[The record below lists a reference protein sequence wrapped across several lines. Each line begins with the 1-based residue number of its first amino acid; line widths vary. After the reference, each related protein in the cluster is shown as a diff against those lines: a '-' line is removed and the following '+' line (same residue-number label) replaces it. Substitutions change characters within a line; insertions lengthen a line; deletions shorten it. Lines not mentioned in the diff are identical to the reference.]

1 MKIKQQSKSDIKGLV
16 DDIKVNV
23 IENVGTADIC
33 DRLNIACNIKSLS
46 CKFYYPAFR
55 GKILFWCPTVGQL
68 ICVSCNSKISNAV
81 ILILQ
86 VSHRGTLALS
96 KKLLFL
102 KRLLQKQN
110 YR

>member
-46 CKFYYPAFR
+46 CKFYYPLSVAKYCF
-55 GKILFWCPTVGQL
+55 GVPPWDSYSLPP
-68 ICVSCNSKISNAV
+68 
-81 ILILQ
+81 Q
-86 VSHRGTLALS
+86 VSYGGTLELS

-102 KRLLQKQN
+102 KKLLQNQN

>member
-46 CKFYYPAFR
+46 CKIYYPTFR

-68 ICVSCNSKISNAV
+68 
-81 ILILQ
+81 
-86 VSHRGTLALS
+86 
-96 KKLLFL
+96 LLTSSSVL
-102 KRLLQKQN
+102 RWDT
-110 YR
+110 

>member
-46 CKFYYPAFR
+46 CKFYYPTFR
-55 GKILFWCPTVGQL
+55 GKILFGVPPWDSYCLPP
-68 ICVSCNSKISNAV
+68 
-81 ILILQ
+81 Q
-86 VSHRGTLALS
+86 VSYGGTLELS
-96 KKLLFL
+96 KKLPLR
-102 KRLLQKQN
+102 KRLLQNQN

>member
-46 CKFYYPAFR
+46 TNFTTLLSVAKYCFGVPPWDSYCLP
-55 GKILFWCPTVGQL
+55 P
-68 ICVSCNSKISNAV
+68 
-81 ILILQ
+81 Q
-86 VSHRGTLALS
+86 VSYGGTLELS
-96 KKLLFL
+96 KKLPLR

>member
-33 DRLNIACNIKSLS
+33 DRLNIACNNKSLS
-46 CKFYYPAFR
+46 CKIYYPTFR
-55 GKILFWCPTVGQL
+55 GKILFGVPPWDSYSLPP
-68 ICVSCNSKISNAV
+68 
-81 ILILQ
+81 Q
-86 VSHRGTLALS
+86 VSYGGTLELRE
-96 KKLLFL
+96 KLLFL
-102 KRLLQKQN
+102 KRLLQNQN

>member
-1 MKIKQQSKSDIKGLV
+1 MNHRQRRWFFCDQFQNKNNDPIKIKQQSKSDIKGLV

-46 CKFYYPAFR
+46 CKIYYPTFR

-68 ICVSCNSKISNAV
+68 
-81 ILILQ
+81 
-86 VSHRGTLALS
+86 
-96 KKLLFL
+96 
-102 KRLLQKQN
+102 
-110 YR
+110 

>member
-1 MKIKQQSKSDIKGLV
+1 MEGRNIHESIHKSDIKGLV

-33 DRLNIACNIKSLS
+33 DRLNIASNIKSLS

-68 ICVSCNSKISNAV
+68 
-81 ILILQ
+81 
-86 VSHRGTLALS
+86 
-96 KKLLFL
+96 LLTSSSVL
-102 KRLLQKQN
+102 RWDT
-110 YR
+110 

>member
-46 CKFYYPAFR
+46 CKFYYPVFR

-68 ICVSCNSKISNAV
+68 PISCKCPTVGHLHSNKAAATSQKITA
-81 ILILQ
+81 
-86 VSHRGTLALS
+86 
-96 KKLLFL
+96 KL
-102 KRLLQKQN
+102 K
-110 YR
+110 Y

>member
-46 CKFYYPAFR
+46 SKFYYPAFR
-55 GKILFWCPTVGQL
+55 GKILFWCPTVGHL
-68 ICVSCNSKISNAV
+68 NLVKSSCFSKDYFK
-81 ILILQ
+81 
-86 VSHRGTLALS
+86 S
-96 KKLLFL
+96 KTTDK
-102 KRLLQKQN
+102 
-110 YR
+110 

>member
-23 IENVGTADIC
+23 IENVGTADIF

-46 CKFYYPAFR
+46 RKFYYPTFR

-68 ICVSCNSKISNAV
+68 
-81 ILILQ
+81 
-86 VSHRGTLALS
+86 
-96 KKLLFL
+96 LLTSSSVL
-102 KRLLQKQN
+102 RWDT
-110 YR
+110 

>member
-46 CKFYYPAFR
+46 CKFYYPANF
-55 GKILFWCPTVGQL
+55 T
-68 ICVSCNSKISNAV
+68 
-81 ILILQ
+81 
-86 VSHRGTLALS
+86 TLLS
-96 KKLLFL
+96 VAKYCFGVPP
-102 KRLLQKQN
+102 
-110 YR
+110 

>member
-23 IENVGTADIC
+23 IENVGTAGIC

-46 CKFYYPAFR
+46 RKIYYPTFR

-68 ICVSCNSKISNAV
+68 
-81 ILILQ
+81 
-86 VSHRGTLALS
+86 
-96 KKLLFL
+96 LLTSSSVL
-102 KRLLQKQN
+102 RWDT
-110 YR
+110 

>member
-46 CKFYYPAFR
+46 SKFYYPTFR

-68 ICVSCNSKISNAV
+68 
-81 ILILQ
+81 
-86 VSHRGTLALS
+86 
-96 KKLLFL
+96 LLTSSSVL
-102 KRLLQKQN
+102 RWDT
-110 YR
+110 